1 MEHRLL
7 PRAVALLAV
16 GAVSLGDDGRV
27 AIDAAAAAE
36 VPWPRRALLSVSDKT
51 GLLELA
57 RELVAREV
65 ELVSTGGTAR
75 ALREA
80 GLPVTDV
87 ADVTGFPEMLD
98 GRVKTVHPRIH
109 AGVLADRRL
118 AEHRAQLAAAVIA
131 PFEFVVVNL
140 YPFEAAAERPAITLD
155 ELIEEIDIGGPALV
169 RAAAKN
175 HASVAVAH
183 LARRSTGRSFRSW
196 SATAPSGRG
205 PAGGWPWRLSGAR
218 RRTTRRIAAELGR
231 RLVGDGLPSRRWRR
245 RARRCRPASSSTW
258 SASSPCA
265 TGRTRTRSP
274 PCTGA
279 PTRPP
284 AADRSPTAWTCAR
297 ARR

>member
-1 MEHRLL
+1 M
-7 PRAVALLAV
+7 ALLAV
-16 GAVSLGDDGRV
+16 GAVSLRDDGRV
-27 AIDAAAAAE
+27 VIDPAAAAE

-57 RELVAREV
+57 RELVTREV

-175 HASVAVAH
+175 HASVAV
-183 LARRSTGRSFRSW
+183 LTSPTQYGPVIEELERDGGRRGGDPP
-196 SATAPSGRG
+196 AAGRG
-205 PAGGWPWRLSGAR
+205 GLPAHHRLRRADR
-218 RRTTRRIAAELGR
+218 RRAG
-231 RLVGDGLPSRRWRR
+231 PPPRWRPAVAR
-245 RARRCRPASSSTW
+245 SRARRCRLASSSTS
-258 SASSPCA
+258 SASSRCA
-265 TGRTRTRSP
+265 TARTRTRSP
-274 PCTGA
+274 PSTGA

-284 AADRSPTAWTCAR
+284 AAARSRRAWTCAR